1 VVDKNIIL
9 SGAGVCNDKPR
20 GFGMPTKALTMLR
33 SIFYL
38 KISGMPKHCQSLLWP
53 AKALPKPSLACQS
66 IANAFSGLPKHCQR
80 LLLPVKAFS
89 GLSNYFQIDDP
100 TRHIKIVLCQD
111 SYARYF
117 CIVQN
122 SLPDACVVLFHEP
135 RLDVK
140 RCVSHHA
147 RKNSR
152 RFL

>member
-66 IANAFSGLPKHCQR
+66 IANAFSGLPTHSLACQSIAN
-80 LLLPVKAFS
+80 AFS
-89 GLSNYFQIDDP
+89 CLSKPSLAFQIISKSM
-100 TRHIKIVLCQD
+100 TLRVI
-111 SYARYF
+111 
-117 CIVQN
+117 
-122 SLPDACVVLFHEP
+122 
-135 RLDVK
+135 
-140 RCVSHHA
+140 
-147 RKNSR
+147 
-152 RFL
+152 